1 MKKMKKLVNV
11 ALAGAIGIGGLG
23 AFAPTDASA
32 AEISPSKTNIPT
44 NLSTEL
50 PTNFVESKLP
60 NAAKASAN
68 LDVSIDVLGIANLI
82 RNAINSQTNRSGF
95 VKGVMESTFYS
106 AGQRYN
112 VMVYNLN
119 QNYDDRFNGVKF
131 FGTTV
136 YDGITFGIWVFEDGE
151 FTNKGDG
158 GWINWAFRG
167 WFDRD
172 GGHVKF
178 YRP

>member
-1 MKKMKKLVNV
+1 MYFQ
-11 ALAGAIGIGGLG
+11 G
-23 AFAPTDASA
+23 
-32 AEISPSKTNIPT
+32 
-44 NLSTEL
+44 
-50 PTNFVESKLP
+50 
-60 NAAKASAN
+60 AKASAN

-112 VMVYNLN
+112 VMVFNLN
-119 QNYDDRFNGVKF
+119 QNYEDRFNGVKF

-158 GWINWAFRG
+158 GWIN
-167 WFDRD
+167 
-172 GGHVKF
+172 
-178 YRP
+178 